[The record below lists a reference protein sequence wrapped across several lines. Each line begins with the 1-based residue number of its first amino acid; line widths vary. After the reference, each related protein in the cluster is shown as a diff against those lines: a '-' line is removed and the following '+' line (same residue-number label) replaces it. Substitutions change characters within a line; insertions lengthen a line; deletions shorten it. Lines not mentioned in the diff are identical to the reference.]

1 MKNILKN
8 KNEFDSS
15 NLILFLW
22 KWRKAFI
29 IIILVAAIASAL
41 ASYMITSKYKA
52 TVVIMPTLTNS
63 ISKSVIAQMNGNE
76 RDIMEFGDEDR
87 AEQLLQILSSANVRD
102 RVIKNYDLL
111 KEWKINKEDKKW
123 LSYAIYEYSEMI
135 SFRRTEFMA
144 VEIKVMAK
152 DPVKAAEIANGIPKV
167 LDSVKLEIQ
176 RQRALESVK
185 IVENECNLYRN
196 NLKVLMDSLQVLN
209 TLGINDLASQSERYH
224 QQLIKEV
231 ASGNTRGI
239 RAVQGKIDILSK
251 YGTVFV
257 DLNESVNNMRLKLLD
272 AERKLDELKIDAESY
287 IPQKFVVEEAPV
299 NFKKAYPI
307 RWLIVAVSTI
317 SAFIFGVVILLV
329 FETISQATS
338 VNKEENL
345 A

>member
-287 IPQKFVVEEAPV
+287 IPQKFVVDEAPV

>member
-239 RAVQGKIDILSK
+239 RAVQGK
-251 YGTVFV
+251 
-257 DLNESVNNMRLKLLD
+257 N
-272 AERKLDELKIDAESY
+272 
-287 IPQKFVVEEAPV
+287 
-299 NFKKAYPI
+299 
-307 RWLIVAVSTI
+307 
-317 SAFIFGVVILLV
+317 
-329 FETISQATS
+329 
-338 VNKEENL
+338 
-345 A
+345 